1 MKKSIICLVAMLAL
15 TLGFTSCEKESAG
28 KTKITY
34 YAEITLN
41 GDATMV
47 VAKGTPFVDPGCVA
61 TMNGADVT
69 SQVAVSSDVDTS
81 ISGIYSVVYSIVNAD
96 GFESS
101 SVRTVI
107 VLDITDPVEGF
118 WKVDVAN
125 SNRIYKGGAPVAYKG
140 AFEFLIIKRADGYY
154 DVEDLMAGWYAQG
167 AGYGDAY
174 AMKAVIDVAGDGT
187 ISLLDSQVAG
197 WGDSAD
203 DLKNAKYDATNKNI
217 SYALY
222 YGGIDAESGEQ
233 VIIFNVS
240 VNKVDL

>member
-47 VAKGTPFVDPGCVA
+47 VAKGSTFVDPGCVA

-81 ISGIYSVVYSIVNAD
+81 ISGVYSVVYSIVNAD

-101 SVRTVI
+101 SVRTVV

-118 WKVDVAN
+118 WACTPTSYRTNTNTAAVVP
-125 SNRIYKGGAPVAYKG
+125 YGAS
-140 AFEFLIIKRADGYY
+140 FEILIIGQGGGKYEVD
-154 DVEDLMAGWYAQG
+154 DLLAGWYCQR
-167 AGYGDAY
+167 AGYGTNY
-174 AMKAVIDVAGDGT
+174 AMQAIISIADDGA
-187 ISLLDSQVAG
+187 ISLVDSYVPG
-197 WGDSAD
+197 WGDAADALSAD
-203 DLKNAKYDATNKNI
+203 AKYDAAAKKINYTVT
-217 SYALY
+217 YAGYL
-222 YGGIDAESGEQ
+222 DFTVEL
-233 VIIFNVS
+233 
-240 VNKVDL
+240 NKVDL